1 VTTSEQPRQRSGRW
15 IKILVAV
22 VIVILLLIAAAEFG
36 LRAYLKGTVADEMRS
51 SAQDKGVELSA
62 DPEVSFGSAPLIG
75 GLIRGKIPELTMS
88 LPSSLSVKYQDSDQ
102 SKPVVTGQPAVKATM
117 KDVETGGDNGTI
129 GSLTVDTTLPPEYL
143 LAEVQKA
150 MSEGD
155 GAGGTGGTGSGSAG
169 QSGRPA
175 QDAAPNP
182 LAGLMK
188 VDGVEPNTADQTL
201 DVRIAGGLATV
212 AMKPSVTDQGFIMEV
227 ADVKLLGFSLPDSL
241 TDSLKDSLQQSIDQS
256 DNLQITAAEITD
268 AGLKVRLT
276 GHDVTMDDLADD
288 ASGFSQGTGSS
299 DGSGQGQRQ
308 SQNQGTGATTGSAGA

>member
-1 VTTSEQPRQRSGRW
+1 M
-15 IKILVAV
+15 AV

-102 SKPVVTGQPAVKATM
+102 SKPVVTGQPAIKATM

-155 GAGGTGGTGSGSAG
+155 GAGGTGSGSAG

-212 AMKPSVTDQGFIMEV
+212 AMKPSVTDQGFVMEV

-256 DNLQITAAEITD
+256 DNLQITDAEITD
-268 AGLKVRLT
+268 DGLKVRLS

-299 DGSGQGQRQ
+299 DGSGNGAGQGQGQNQRQ
-308 SQNQGTGATTGSAGA
+308 GQNQGTGATTGSAAA

>member
-1 VTTSEQPRQRSGRW
+1 M
-15 IKILVAV
+15 AV

-150 MSEGD
+150 MSDSD
-155 GAGGTGGTGSGSAG
+155 GTRGTGRSGSGSAG
-169 QSGRPA
+169 QSGGPA
-175 QDAAPNP
+175 QDAATNP

-256 DNLQITAAEITD
+256 DNLQITDAEITD
-268 AGLKVRLT
+268 DGLKVRLS

-299 DGSGQGQRQ
+299 DGSGNGSGPGQGQG
-308 SQNQGTGATTGSAGA
+308 QNQAPGATPGSAAA

>member
-1 VTTSEQPRQRSGRW
+1 M
-15 IKILVAV
+15 AV

-102 SKPVVTGQPAVKATM
+102 SKPVVTGQPAIKATM

-268 AGLKVRLT
+268 DGLKVRLT

-308 SQNQGTGATTGSAGA
+308 GQGQGQNQAPGATTGSAAA